1 MITYYDVL
9 GVENTATS
17 EEITKSY
24 RKLART
30 NHPDQGG
37 NAQQFILIGK
47 AYETLSAPKSR
58 EDYDYE
64 LSHAGNHAP
73 HNDRAQEQE
82 SPASDGYANNSYDNT
97 SYERDNVRQT
107 PVDWYSYSW
116 FDPQKKYEYKEKV
129 VKPRP
134 YRLRAHVES
143 AVYFTIGVF
152 AIFALIATIFKAP
165 SASLFFWGI
174 GAIAVQ
180 IFAFKFWGQNYFRGW
195 TPLTVGAQGIAGIA
209 FTWIAIVAKQNGN
222 DVSGWNV
229 FWVAFFCFIANIACI
244 RSMNLH
250 EKSVSERVVFTDKR
264 RLTNAKTLLEHNT
277 WGTVADFE
285 DSGFSEKNMFLGMV
299 GEEYTDE
306 LTSQFVS
313 IPGVRKF
320 NGLRFLGTQ
329 NADLDHAIVLN
340 DTIIFIDSKQWAQG
354 KYKWVNDR
362 TVVAQRGN
370 KVSQHSMS
378 FIQSVEKYRKKL
390 PKRCKIHAMV
400 LIHGVGIEIESSAG
414 SCGGVELMNTVE
426 GIDKIGRILTEAA
439 DSAEGKV
446 DFNIMNYLIQNT
458 K

>member
-9 GVENTATS
+9 GVENNATS
-17 EEITKSY
+17 DEITKSY

-37 NAQQFILIGK
+37 NSQQFILIGK
-47 AYETLSAPKSR
+47 AYETLSTPESR
-58 EDYDYE
+58 ESYDYD
-64 LSHAGNHAP
+64 LSHMGNGHTREE
-73 HNDRAQEQE
+73 NSQEQE
-82 SPASDGYANNSYDNT
+82 APSNEYKDNPYDNT
-97 SYERDNVRQT
+97 SYERDNVQQT
-107 PVDWYSYSW
+107 PVDWYSFPW
-116 FDPQKKYEYKEKV
+116 FDPQKKYDYTEKV
-129 VKPRP
+129 VKPQP
-134 YRLRAHVES
+134 YRVRAFAES
-143 AVYFTIGVF
+143 AVYFTIG
-152 AIFALIATIFKAP
+152 IFAVIALIFTILSAASAP
-165 SASLFFWGI
+165 LIFWGL

-180 IFAFKFWGQNYFRGW
+180 VFAFKFWSQSYFMGW
-195 TPLTVGAQGIAGIA
+195 TPMTVGSQGIAGIA
-209 FTWIAIVAKQNGN
+209 FTWLAVVASKNG
-222 DVSGWNV
+222 DLTGWFV
-229 FWVAFFCFIANIACI
+229 FWVALFCFITNIECI
-244 RSMNLH
+244 RSMELH
-250 EKSVSERVVFTDKR
+250 NKALSERVVFTDKR

-277 WGTVADFE
+277 WGSVADFD
-285 DSGFSEKNMFLGMV
+285 DSGFSEKNMFLGTV

-306 LTSQFVS
+306 LTNQFVS

-340 DTIIFIDSKQWAQG
+340 DTVIFIDSKQWARG

-362 TVVAQRGN
+362 TVVAQRGK

-390 PKRCKIHAMV
+390 PERCKIHAMV
-400 LIHGVGIEIESSAG
+400 LIHGVGIEIDSSAG

-426 GIDKIGRILTEAA
+426 GIDKIGRILTEASEGA
-439 DSAEGKV
+439 QGKV

>member
-17 EEITKSY
+17 DEITKSY

-37 NAQQFILIGK
+37 NSQQFILIGK
-47 AYETLSAPKSR
+47 AYETLSTPESR
-58 EDYDYE
+58 ENYDYE
-64 LSHAGNHAP
+64 ISHTGNHGSY
-73 HNDRAQEQE
+73 NDASQERE
-82 SPASDGYANNSYDNT
+82 TPTSDEYKNNSYDDN

-107 PVDWYSYSW
+107 PVDWYSYPW
-116 FDPQKKYEYKEKV
+116 FNPEKKYEYKEKV

-134 YRLRAHVES
+134 YRLRANAES
-143 AVYFTIGVF
+143 AVYFTIGIF
-152 AIFALIATIFKAP
+152 AIITLIWTIGKAP
-165 SASLFFWGI
+165 SAPLIFWGL

-180 IFAFKFWGQNYFRGW
+180 VFAFKFWSQNYFMGW
-195 TPLTVGAQGIAGIA
+195 TPMTVASQGIAGIA
-209 FTWIAIVAKQNGN
+209 FTWIAVVAKSNGN
-222 DVSGWNV
+222 DVSGWYV
-229 FWVAFFCFIANIACI
+229 FWVAFLCFITNIECI
-244 RSMNLH
+244 RSMELH
-250 EKSVSERVVFTDKR
+250 GKAVSERIVFTDKR
-264 RLTNAKTLLEHNT
+264 RLTNAKTLLENNT
-277 WGTVADFE
+277 WGSVADFD
-285 DSGFSEKNMFLGMV
+285 DSGFSEKNMFLGTV

-340 DTIIFIDSKQWAQG
+340 DTIIFIDSKQWARG

-439 DSAEGKV
+439 DGAEGKV